1 MHSTAEKNA
10 KLFYQNYLKGNV
22 EGKNIIDFGSLDV
35 NGCLKP
41 FFKGANYI
49 GIDQEKGPNVDLV
62 CSNDNIPFKDNYFD
76 VVLSSSCLEHDECFW
91 MTFLE
96 MCRVLKPGGFIYINT
111 PSSGYYHSYPVD
123 CWRFYPDSY
132 KALEKWGNKMGYKI
146 SLLESY
152 IDEED
157 TNWKD
162 SIGIY
167 TKL

>member
-10 KLFYQNYLKGNV
+10 KLFYSKYLDSNTISNK
-22 EGKNIIDFGSLDV
+22 IIDFGSLDV
-35 NGCLKP
+35 NGSLK
-41 FFKGANYI
+41 FIFEGANYI

>member
-1 MHSTAEKNA
+1 MHYTAEKNA

-22 EGKNIIDFGSLDV
+22 EGKNIIDFGSFDV

-62 CSNDNIPFKDNYFD
+62 CFNDNVPFKDNYFD

-96 MCRVLKPGGFIYINT
+96 MSRVLKPGGFIYINT
-111 PSSGYYHSYPVD
+111 PSSGWYHDYPVD

-132 KALEKWGNKMGYKI
+132 KALGKWGNKMGYKI

-162 SIGIY
+162 SVGIY

>member
-1 MHSTAEKNA
+1 M
-10 KLFYQNYLKGNV
+10 
-22 EGKNIIDFGSLDV
+22 
-35 NGCLKP
+35 
-41 FFKGANYI
+41 
-49 GIDQEKGPNVDLV
+49 
-62 CSNDNIPFKDNYFD
+62 
-76 VVLSSSCLEHDECFW
+76 LSSSCLEHDECFW